1 MDVKTTF
8 RNLVRDQSVSICM
21 LQFVPGNAGLKIVI
35 LSPFSKPN
43 IYAPVER
50 CSGAIITIEKIEKV
64 IKWFT
69 LKGRTSSEIKMI
81 T

>member
-1 MDVKTTF
+1 
-8 RNLVRDQSVSICM
+8 M

-50 CSGAIITIEKIEKV
+50 CSGAIITIEKIEKSHKV
-64 IKWFT
+64 IFPQ
-69 LKGRTSSEIKMI
+69 GSHI
-81 T
+81 

>member
-1 MDVKTTF
+1 
-8 RNLVRDQSVSICM
+8 M

-50 CSGAIITIEKIEKV
+50 CSGAIITIEKIEKSYKV
-64 IKWFT
+64 IFP
-69 LKGRTSSEIKMI
+69 KGSHI
-81 T
+81 

>member
-1 MDVKTTF
+1 
-8 RNLVRDQSVSICM
+8 M

-50 CSGAIITIEKIEKV
+50 CSGAIVTIEKIEK
-64 IKWFT
+64 K
-69 LKGRTSSEIKMI
+69 L
-81 T
+81 

>member
-50 CSGAIITIEKIEKV
+50 CSGAIITIEKIEK
-64 IKWFT
+64 K
-69 LKGRTSSEIKMI
+69 L
-81 T
+81 

>member
-1 MDVKTTF
+1 
-8 RNLVRDQSVSICM
+8 M

-64 IKWFT
+64 IK
-69 LKGRTSSEIKMI
+69 
-81 T
+81 

>member
-8 RNLVRDQSVSICM
+8 RNHLETKSVSICM

-43 IYAPVER
+43 IYAPVQR
-50 CSGAIITIEKIEKV
+50 CSGAIITIEKIEK
-64 IKWFT
+64 K
-69 LKGRTSSEIKMI
+69 L
-81 T
+81 

>member
-35 LSPFSKPN
+35 LSPISKPN

-50 CSGAIITIEKIEKV
+50 CSGAIITIKKVEKSHKV
-64 IKWFT
+64 IFHQ
-69 LKGRTSSEIKMI
+69 GSHI
-81 T
+81 

>member
-35 LSPFSKPN
+35 CRQFPN
-43 IYAPVER
+43 QIFTLQSSVVN
-50 CSGAIITIEKIEKV
+50 GAIDIIEKIRKGHKV
-64 IKWFT
+64 IC
-69 LKGRTSSEIKMI
+69 LQGSRI
-81 T
+81 

>member
-43 IYAPVER
+43 IYAPVVA
-50 CSGAIITIEKIEKV
+50 CSGAIITIEKKVEKV
-64 IKWFT
+64 IK
-69 LKGRTSSEIKMI
+69 
-81 T
+81 

>member
-1 MDVKTTF
+1 
-8 RNLVRDQSVSICM
+8 M

-69 LKGRTSSEIKMI
+69 LKGRTSSEIKVI

>member
-8 RNLVRDQSVSICM
+8 RNIVRDQSVSICM

-43 IYAPVER
+43 IYAPVVA
-50 CSGAIITIEKIEKV
+50 CSGAISTIEKSWKGHKV
-64 IKWFT
+64 IFSQ
-69 LKGRTSSEIKMI
+69 GSHI
-81 T
+81 